1 MTAAASGPTPA
12 EAPSPYLHHPWID
25 ALVGYGGLYLLTAPL
40 VIALA
45 SSTGLLEWP
54 IWFATIAALL
64 ISVPH
69 YGATYLRVYEKRSER
84 RRYAVFA
91 IYLTG
96 ALFAAF
102 VASLYSARLGSIFL
116 TIYIYWSP
124 WHFAGQN
131 FGVAMTSLRRR
142 RVHIDPLARR
152 LLYASFALGFGL
164 STLALSRLGSSF
176 QGNVVGTGDG
186 SVYEFYRLGVPT
198 DVATVLIQILAPIY
212 TAATIGAIV
221 RLASVATFRDLVPT
235 ISVLLTHGLWYALP
249 ALLTEQIPLL
259 YAGVWVSAL
268 HAAQY
273 LWITS
278 YYAKK
283 SDGAPSSRFFGKC
296 LLIGSAIAVVP
307 PLAFSPGLL
316 GPVAPLSAHAAIV
329 FFALMNIH
337 HFILDGA
344 VWKLRDGRVARA
356 LLHDGTFDE
365 EKEVPKQRWLRPTLY
380 AVGLAALLLPV
391 WVSVEVMRAA
401 SSTDHA
407 VVESAAKRLAFFGRD
422 NPDVSFVLG
431 QHRAIADDR
440 AGAITA
446 YRRTLEMSPG
456 HPGASY
462 RLAGLLLANPD
473 DRPEALEL
481 ARAAVNTTGYADP
494 AALIVLG
501 RANLATGNVP
511 SARLALENAVRI
523 ATQTGDQELARIAT
537 RLLRS
542 TSSGS
547 PDRGWRR

>member
-91 IYLTG
+91 IYLT
-96 ALFAAF
+96 
-102 VASLYSARLGSIFL
+102 
-116 TIYIYWSP
+116 
-124 WHFAGQN
+124 
-131 FGVAMTSLRRR
+131 
-142 RVHIDPLARR
+142 
-152 LLYASFALGFGL
+152 
-164 STLALSRLGSSF
+164 
-176 QGNVVGTGDG
+176 
-186 SVYEFYRLGVPT
+186 
-198 DVATVLIQILAPIY
+198 
-212 TAATIGAIV
+212 
-221 RLASVATFRDLVPT
+221 
-235 ISVLLTHGLWYALP
+235 
-249 ALLTEQIPLL
+249 
-259 YAGVWVSAL
+259 
-268 HAAQY
+268 
-273 LWITS
+273 
-278 YYAKK
+278 
-283 SDGAPSSRFFGKC
+283 
-296 LLIGSAIAVVP
+296 VVP

-462 RLAGLLLANPD
+462 RLAGLLLANLD